1 MTITFYTNYSE
12 KNHLDKAI
20 TQQGSITGTLR
31 EDCSIINPVIK
42 IESFTN
48 FDITTCNYCYIAEFG
63 RYYFINNINCVNK
76 LYEIHCHVDV
86 LTTYKHCI
94 RRNSAVVSRQ
104 ERNYKNLTE
113 TYMSDYGLSRKQAAK
128 KAIQQ
133 FPAGFGSFNLIL
145 SVSG

>member
-1 MTITFYTNYSE
+1 MMITFYTNYSE
-12 KNHLDKAI
+12 KNHLDKVL

-48 FDITTCNYCYIAEFG
+48 FDISTCNYCYIAEFG

-86 LTTYKHCI
+86 LSTYKSCI
-94 RRNSAVVSRQ
+94 RRNSAVISRQ
-104 ERNYKNLTE
+104 ERNYNLYLQDGNFK
-113 TYMSDYGLSRKQAAK
+113 TYAFPHME
-128 KAIQQ
+128 IQQ